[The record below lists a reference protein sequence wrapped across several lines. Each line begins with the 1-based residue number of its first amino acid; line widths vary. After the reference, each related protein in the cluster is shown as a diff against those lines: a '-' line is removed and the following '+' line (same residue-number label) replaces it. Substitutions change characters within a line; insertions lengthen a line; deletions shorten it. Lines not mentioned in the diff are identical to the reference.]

1 MVATSLESGS
11 IPWTH
16 LVVWNKH
23 WVKAIREN
31 IDTSQTGPT
40 MFLFDK
46 FKLASFFGSEVSKLK
61 TTNEGAAVVRRQFDL
76 AT

>member
-1 MVATSLESGS
+1 MSPEIRSSGGTSVATGLESGS

-23 WVKAIREN
+23 WVKAIKGN

-40 MFLFDK
+40 MFLFK
-46 FKLASFFGSEVSKLK
+46 K
-61 TTNEGAAVVRRQFDL
+61 N
-76 AT
+76 